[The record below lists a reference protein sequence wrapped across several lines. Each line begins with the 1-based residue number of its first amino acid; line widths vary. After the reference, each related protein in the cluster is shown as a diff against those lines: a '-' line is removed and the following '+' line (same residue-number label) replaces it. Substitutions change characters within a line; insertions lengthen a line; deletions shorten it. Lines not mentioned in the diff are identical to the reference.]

1 MLIQLRSLMA
11 NSISVH
17 FLGAAGTV
25 TGSKYLIEAS
35 GMQIMVDCGLFQGL
49 KELRLLNWEYPPIE
63 PVSIDAV
70 ILTHAHLDHCGY
82 LPKLVKAGFK
92 GTIHGTLPTLEVAEI
107 ILRDSAR
114 IHEEDAEHANR
125 RGYTKHNP
133 AKPLY
138 DGKDVELTLPH
149 FKAEPLDTWL
159 NINDNIRFR
168 FRYNGHIIGATFVE
182 LEIAGKRLVFSG
194 DIGRTH
200 DLLMRA
206 PKKPDEAD
214 ILFIE
219 STYGNRV
226 HPPDHTKQ
234 DLAAVINRT
243 ISRAGSVIIPSFAVE
258 RTQSLMYLL
267 WQLSEE
273 GKIPNVPVYMD
284 SPMGKNVLDVF
295 IKYPEWHKLKPDLCE
310 AVCARIHRVK
320 TVQETKAIVEDYHP
334 KIVIAGSG
342 MATGGRVLAYLEKH
356 LEDELSTVLMV
367 GFQAA
372 GTRGRSLVEGEKQ
385 IKLHGKL
392 LDVKAEIVN
401 IQSMSG
407 HADSKELLDWLGA
420 LKRKP
425 EKVYIIHGE
434 PDAATQFKTK
444 LKDELQIDG
453 YIPRLFEIVEIPL

>member
-1 MLIQLRSLMA
+1 MA
-11 NSISVH
+11 KSITVH

-25 TGSKYLIEAS
+25 TGSKFLIEAL
-35 GMQIMVDCGLFQGL
+35 GKQIMVDCGMFQGL
-49 KELRLLNWEYPPIE
+49 KELRLLNWDYPPIE
-63 PVSIDAV
+63 PADIDAV

-82 LPKLVKAGFK
+82 LPKLVKSGFK
-92 GTIHGTLPTLEVAEI
+92 GRIHGTLPTLEVAEI

-114 IHEEDAEHANR
+114 IHEEDAERANR
-125 RGYTKHNP
+125 RGYTKHSP

-138 DGKDVELTLPH
+138 DEKDVEQTLPH

-159 NINDNIRFR
+159 TIDENIRFR
-168 FRYNGHIIGATFVE
+168 HRYNGHIIGATFVE
-182 LEIAGKRLVFSG
+182 LEIGGKRLVFSG

-206 PKKPDEAD
+206 PSKPEEAD
-214 ILFIE
+214 IVFIE

-226 HPPDHTKQ
+226 HPPDHSKEE
-234 DLAAVINRT
+234 LAAVINRT
-243 ISRAGSVIIPSFAVE
+243 IARAGTVIIPSFAVE

-267 WQLSEE
+267 WQLSSE

-295 IKYPEWHKLKPDLCE
+295 IKYPEWHKLKPDLCD
-310 AVCARIHRVK
+310 AVCGRIHRVK
-320 TVQETKAIVEDYHP
+320 TVQETQAIVEDYHP

-367 GFQAA
+367 GYQAA

-392 LDVKAEIVN
+392 LNVKAEIAN

-407 HADSKELLDWLGA
+407 HADSNELIDWLGA
-420 LKRKP
+420 LKKKP
-425 EKVYIIHGE
+425 EKVFIIHGE
-434 PDAATQFKTK
+434 PDAASEFKTK
-444 LKDELQIDG
+444 LKDQLQLDG

>member
-1 MLIQLRSLMA
+1 MPK
-11 NSISVH
+11 SITVH

-25 TGSKYLIEAS
+25 TGSKFLIEAFDK
-35 GMQIMVDCGLFQGL
+35 QIMVDCGMFQGL

-63 PVSIDAV
+63 PVEIDAV

-92 GTIHGTLPTLEVAEI
+92 GRIHGTLPTLEVAEI

-114 IHEEDAEHANR
+114 IHEEDAERANR
-125 RGYTKHNP
+125 RGYTKHSP

-138 DGKDVELTLPH
+138 DEKDVEQTLPH

-159 NINDNIRFR
+159 TIDDNIRFR

-182 LEIAGKRLVFSG
+182 LEISGKRLVFSG
-194 DIGRTH
+194 DVGRNL
-200 DLLMRA
+200 DLLMRS
-206 PKKPDEAD
+206 PQKPDEAD
-214 ILFIE
+214 VLFIE
-219 STYGNRV
+219 STYGNRI
-226 HPPDHTKQ
+226 HPADHTKQ
-234 DLAAVINRT
+234 ELADVINRT
-243 ISRAGSVIIPSFAVE
+243 IARAGSVIIPSFAVE

-295 IKYPEWHKLKPDLCE
+295 IKYPEWHKLKPELCDS
-310 AVCARIHRVK
+310 VCQRIHRVK

-356 LEDELSTVLMV
+356 LEDELSTILMV

-392 LDVKAEIVN
+392 LNVKAEVAN

-407 HADSKELLDWLGA
+407 HADQKELLDWVGEM
-420 LKRKP
+420 KRKP
-425 EKVYIIHGE
+425 GKIFIVHGE
-434 PDAATQFKTK
+434 PDAAKAFQDK
-444 LKDELQIDG
+444 LKSELQLES
-453 YIPRLFEIVEIPL
+453 YIPRLFEIVEIPLES

>member
-1 MLIQLRSLMA
+1 MPK
-11 NSISVH
+11 SITVH

-25 TGSKYLIEAS
+25 TGSKFLIQAL
-35 GMQIMVDCGLFQGL
+35 GRQIMIDCGLFQGL
-49 KELRLLNWEYPPIE
+49 KELRLLNWDYPPIE
-63 PVSIDAV
+63 ASDIDAV

-92 GTIHGTLPTLEVAEI
+92 GRIHGTLPTLEVAEI
-107 ILRDSAR
+107 ILHDSAR
-114 IHEEDAEHANR
+114 INEEDAERANR
-125 RGYTKHNP
+125 RGYTKHSP

-138 DGKDVELTLPH
+138 DEKDVQLTVPH

-159 NINDNIRFR
+159 VIDDQIRFR

-194 DIGRTH
+194 DVGRNH

-206 PKKPDEAD
+206 PAKPDEAD
-214 ILFIE
+214 IVFIE
-219 STYGNRV
+219 STYGNRI
-226 HPPDHTKQ
+226 HPADHTKQ
-234 DLAAVINRT
+234 ELADVINRT

-267 WQLSEE
+267 WQLSDE

-295 IKYPEWHKLKPDLCE
+295 IKYPEWHKLKPELCD

-320 TVQETKAIVEDYHP
+320 TVQETQAIVEDYHP

-367 GFQAA
+367 GYQAA
-372 GTRGRSLVEGEKQ
+372 GTRGRSLVDGEKQ

-392 LDVKAEIVN
+392 LNVKAEIAN
-401 IQSMSG
+401 IQTMSG
-407 HADSKELLDWLGA
+407 HADQGELIGWLSE
-420 LKRKP
+420 LKQKP
-425 EKVYIIHGE
+425 EHVFIIHGE
-434 PDAATQFKTK
+434 ADAALALKSK
-444 LKDELQIDG
+444 LDAEMQVKS
-453 YIPRLFEIVEIPL
+453 YIPRLFEIVEIPLEG